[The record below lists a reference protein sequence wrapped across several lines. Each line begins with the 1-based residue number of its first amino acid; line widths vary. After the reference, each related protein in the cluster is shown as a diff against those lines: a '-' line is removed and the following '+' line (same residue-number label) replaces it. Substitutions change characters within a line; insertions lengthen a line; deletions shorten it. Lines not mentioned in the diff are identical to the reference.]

1 VERPTYI
8 AQNVLE
14 SCQMRFPW
22 SVHVKAHLLNNIGNV
37 GPGESHVLKCTSQA
51 AKICSMLFLKES
63 SYGGRQLG
71 IGVDWGA
78 AGLAG

>member
-1 VERPTYI
+1 MESPTYI
-8 AQNVLE
+8 AHNALE
-14 SCQMRFPW
+14 SCQMRFPG
-22 SVHVKAHLLNNIGNV
+22 SVHMKAHLLNSISNV
-37 GPGESHVLKCTSQA
+37 GPGESQVLMCTSQA

-63 SYGGRQLG
+63 SCGGRQLG